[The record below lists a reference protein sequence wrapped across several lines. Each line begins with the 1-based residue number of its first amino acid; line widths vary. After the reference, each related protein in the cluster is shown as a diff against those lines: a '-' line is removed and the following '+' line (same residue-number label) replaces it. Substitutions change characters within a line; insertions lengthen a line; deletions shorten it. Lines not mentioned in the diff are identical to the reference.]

1 MQERLKSDGVKG
13 VLASTMHSLSVRML
27 MRKGEDF
34 SIYDQD
40 DCNSIIK
47 RLAKQHKITDK
58 DEFYEIGDEIA
69 LLKDNQITAVQC
81 SSKYRAIY
89 LDYEKELY
97 DNRALDF
104 ADLITRLV
112 GESTTGSV
120 PWDHILVDEAQDL
133 SNGQIVVVRN
143 MYERLS
149 RREGTTVTL
158 VGDIDQCQPEET
170 NIITDKGIKTL
181 KQLSEFDTLPSFDR
195 HSSHIFKNKK
205 IIKQTRKYTGLL
217 YKIKCDNLESESTP
231 NHKWPVRYIKN
242 ENNKEIYCTYI
253 MRQGDRFRIGQ
264 CLIYGRR
271 SAGFGFSVRCRVEK
285 ADEAW
290 ILSTHYTLKES
301 LIQEEILSY
310 QFGIPQTCFQG
321 HNPGY
326 NQEVIDAIFRG
337 LNPIILRQQVKKCLI
352 QHKRDINYPFWTKTT
367 WTKYGYRTSH
377 ECYTCNILPD
387 IASIPVKIN
396 DKIEW
401 RIINSITTRPVVDIN
416 VVSLDVEKYHTYVL
430 ANGMITCNSVYEWR
444 NAKPI
449 LIKNFVEKNAEI
461 IPLGTNFRSTRN
473 IVDFS
478 RKLIGNN
485 RNRVDKPLV
494 ANSKEYGQTPK
505 IQWFYDSLEEADYI
519 ANLCSKSKDICVLY
533 RSNWMS
539 MQLEVALKTRNIS
552 YTVSDTIRFID
563 RKEVKDVLAYI
574 RVACNSQDKQSLTRA
589 IQTPKRGFGK
599 KAMEDVTRFED
610 IIDEPKLSDFVSR
623 VFELRERAGDAGIG
637 IQLLL
642 LRTNYL
648 GHDERDKKANLDQ
661 LVTILKGKTLQEAM
675 FDLTGGTPTED
686 GDNTNRVHLMT
697 LHSSKGTEYEKVI
710 IMGCE
715 EGITPH
721 INSDNQEEERRL
733 FYVGMTRPEQEL
745 IFTYAGKRLMFGSY
759 VYQKPTRYFKELG
772 LKI

>member
-13 VLASTMHSLSVRML
+13 VLASTMHSLSVRIL

-47 RLAKQHKITDK
+47 RLAKKHKITDK

-112 GESTTGSV
+112 GESITGNI
-120 PWDHILVDEAQDL
+120 PWDHILVDEVQDL

-158 VGDIDQCQPEET
+158 VGDIDQ
-170 NIITDKGIKTL
+170 
-181 KQLSEFDTLPSFDR
+181 
-195 HSSHIFKNKK
+195 
-205 IIKQTRKYTGLL
+205 
-217 YKIKCDNLESESTP
+217 
-231 NHKWPVRYIKN
+231 
-242 ENNKEIYCTYI
+242 
-253 MRQGDRFRIGQ
+253 
-264 CLIYGRR
+264 
-271 SAGFGFSVRCRVEK
+271 
-285 ADEAW
+285 
-290 ILSTHYTLKES
+290 
-301 LIQEEILSY
+301 
-310 QFGIPQTCFQG
+310 
-321 HNPGY
+321 
-326 NQEVIDAIFRG
+326 
-337 LNPIILRQQVKKCLI
+337 
-352 QHKRDINYPFWTKTT
+352 
-367 WTKYGYRTSH
+367 
-377 ECYTCNILPD
+377 
-387 IASIPVKIN
+387 
-396 DKIEW
+396 
-401 RIINSITTRPVVDIN
+401 
-416 VVSLDVEKYHTYVL
+416 
-430 ANGMITCNSVYEWR
+430 SVYEWR

-449 LIKNFVEKNAEI
+449 AIKNFVEKNAEI

-478 RKLIGNN
+478 RKLISNN

-494 ANSKEYGQTPK
+494 ANSKEYGPTPK

-539 MQLEVALKTRNIS
+539 MQLEVALKARNIS

-599 KAMEDVTRFED
+599 KAIEKITRFED

-623 VFELRERAGDAGIG
+623 VFELREKAEDAGIG

-648 GHDERDKKANLDQ
+648 GNDERDKKANLDQ

-745 IFTYAGKRLMFGSY
+745 IFTYTGKRLMFGSY